1 MKRTFTLLALLL
13 PCLLFAQ
20 VNAVDGIFLNKAVPD
35 GRVDSVYQGI
45 DLPQAFKGEDVII
58 GVTDWGFDYTHPVF
72 YDMDRQHYRILR
84 AWDQFR
90 NAGPAPDGFD
100 YGTELVGQEALLAAH
115 CDTFNVYEYGYH
127 GTHVTSIAAGSGT
140 GTALRGV
147 APEAD
152 IILCTFLVSEQAVI
166 DAFHWMYQVAQ
177 QEQKR
182 LVINMSWGLYYM
194 GFMDGTGPIAEVMQ
208 DLSDQGVVF
217 VTSAG
222 NDGDVKFHLHQDFDA
237 ITDTLKSIVNFA
249 DSYGNEQYR
258 YGQCITMTSSPN
270 TSFSYAI
277 AVTDEGGNI
286 IGYTPFY
293 DTENGD
299 FNLDTLVYV
308 VGYPIEYKIENVA
321 STVPNARPHVNM
333 RVKKS
338 IYGGI
343 QYALIVAADE
353 GDFHAWN
360 VIDLTN
366 GVGNWGGAF
375 TSAGTGWT
383 AGDKEYGIGAPAN
396 VPCAISV
403 AAHQA
408 RQKNNTTGEFTGS
421 GAIANFSSYG
431 PVIDNPDKPDISAPG
446 VNVMAALSSYTSS
459 TEHTPTNTI
468 SFNGRTYGFCQLS
481 GTSMSS
487 PFVAGVAALVLEA
500 NPYLTSDQVKYILKR
515 TAYQDQY
522 TEDGTPIR
530 FGAGKVD
537 AYQVVMRALN
547 FTGVE
552 QHSVSD
558 SRCRVYPNPVSSSA
572 YVVIES
578 DANILDATLFDMS
591 GRQLLHQQMT
601 HGVNN
606 LDMQNYAPG
615 CYFLRVYDGKTII
628 TKKIVK
634 Q

>member
-1 MKRTFTLLALLL
+1 MKKIFTLLVLLV

-20 VNAVDGIFLNKAVPD
+20 VNAIDGIFLNKAVPD

-45 DLPQAFKGEDVII
+45 DLPQEFKGEDVII

-72 YDMDRQHYRILR
+72 YDEQMQNYRILR

-90 NAGPAPDGFD
+90 NAGPAPDGFT
-100 YGTELVGQEALLAAH
+100 YGTEMVGQEALLAAH

-127 GTHVTSIAAGSGT
+127 GTHVTSIAAGAGA
-140 GTALRGV
+140 GTAFRGV
-147 APEAD
+147 APAAN

-194 GFMDGTGPIAEVMQ
+194 GYMDGTGPIAEVMQ
-208 DLSDQGVVF
+208 ELSDQGVVF

-222 NDGDVKFHLHQDFDA
+222 NNGDVKFHLHQNFDTN
-237 ITDTLKSIVNFA
+237 TDTLKSIINFA
-249 DSYGNEQYR
+249 TGGEPNR
-258 YGQCITMTSSPN
+258 YGESITMTSSPN
-270 TSFSYAI
+270 TSFRYAI
-277 AVTDEGGNI
+277 AVTYNNGDI

-293 DTENGD
+293 DTQIGN
-299 FNLDTLVYV
+299 FNLDTIAYV
-308 VGYPIEYKIENVA
+308 NGYPVEYMIENVA
-321 STVPNARPHVNM
+321 SSVPNALPHVRL
-333 RVKKS
+333 RVKKT

-343 QYALIVAADE
+343 QYGLVVVADE

-360 VIDLTN
+360 VIELTN

-408 RQKNNTTGEFTGS
+408 RQKNNTTGQFTGA
-421 GAIANFSSYG
+421 GGMANFTSWG
-431 PVIDNPDKPDISAPG
+431 PVIGNPDKPDLSAPG
-446 VNVMAALSSYTSS
+446 SNVTAALSSYTTTYSG
-459 TEHTPTNTI
+459 TPTNTI
-468 SFNGRTYGFCQLS
+468 NFNGRTYGFASLS

-487 PFVAGVAALVLEA
+487 PFVAGVAALILEA
-500 NPYLTSDQVKYILKR
+500 NPYLTPDQVKSILKETVFQDEY
-515 TAYQDQY
+515 TAAASQVRY
-522 TEDGTPIR
+522 
-530 FGAGKVD
+530 GAGKVD
-537 AYQVVMRALN
+537 AYQAVLRALN
-547 FTGVE
+547 YTGVA

-558 SRCRVYPNPVSSSA
+558 SRCRVYPNPVSSTA

-578 DANILDATLFDMS
+578 DASNLEAALYDMS
-591 GRQLLHQQMT
+591 GRQLMRQTMT
-601 HGVNN
+601 SGVNH
-606 LDMQNYAPG
+606 LDMQAYAPG
-615 CYFLRVYDGKTII
+615 CYFIRINDGKTIV

>member
-1 MKRTFTLLALLL
+1 MKKIFTLLVLLV

-20 VNAVDGIFLNKAVPD
+20 VDAIDGILLNKAVPD

-72 YDMDRQHYRILR
+72 YDEQMQNYRILR

-90 NAGPAPDGFD
+90 DAGPAPEGFN
-100 YGTELVGQEALLAAH
+100 YGTELVGQEALLAAQ

-127 GTHVTSIAAGSGT
+127 GTHVASIAAGAGA
-140 GTALRGV
+140 GTAFRGV
-147 APEAD
+147 APAAN

-166 DAFHWMYQVAQ
+166 DGFHWMYQVAQ

-208 DLSDQGVVF
+208 ELSDLGVVF

-222 NDGDVKFHLHQDFDA
+222 NNGDVKLHLHQNFDTN
-237 ITDTLKSIVNFA
+237 TDTLKSIIGIS
-249 DSYGNEQYR
+249 DSYGNNQYH

-277 AVTDEGGNI
+277 AVADEGGTI
-286 IGYTPFY
+286 IGLTPFY
-293 DTENGD
+293 DTQRGD
-299 FNLDTLVYV
+299 FNLDTLAYV
-308 VGYPIEYKIENVA
+308 VGYPVEYNIENVA

-360 VIDLTN
+360 VIELTN

-383 AGDKEYGIGAPAN
+383 AGDKEYGIGVPAN
-396 VPCAISV
+396 VECAIAV
-403 AAHQA
+403 ASHQA
-408 RQKNNTTGEFTGS
+408 RNKTADGSFTGS
-421 GAIANFSSYG
+421 GNISSFSSYG
-431 PVIDNPDKPDISAPG
+431 PLVTGSEKPDVSAPG
-446 VNVMAALSSYTSS
+446 QQVKAALSSYTSS
-459 TEHTPTNTI
+459 TEHTPTNTLN
-468 SFNGRTYGFCQLS
+468 FNGRTYGFCQLS

-500 NPYLTSDQVKYILKR
+500 NPYLTPEQVKSILKE
-515 TAYQDQY
+515 TAYQDEY
-522 TEDGTPIR
+522 TEAGTVIR

-537 AYQVVMRALN
+537 AYQAVLRALN
-547 FTGVE
+547 YTGVE

-558 SRCRVYPNPVSSSA
+558 SRCRVYPNPVSSTA

-578 DANILDATLFDMS
+578 DASHLEAVLYDMS
-591 GRQLLHQQMT
+591 GRQLMRQTMT
-601 HGVNN
+601 SGVNN
-606 LDMQNYAPG
+606 LDMQAYAPG
-615 CYFLRVYDGKTII
+615 CYFISINDGKTII